1 MICVK
6 FRLMLL
12 FQVLMLVLSGQAS
25 QAADASEHDQ
35 QMKLLQE
42 KREFILQDYDH
53 SARQCWQ
60 LFMVNDC
67 LQQARIERRRA
78 LVTIDQQEQALRAA
92 KRARAVSDRL
102 ERLGAKKPPLE
113 ITHDSQP

>member
-1 MICVK
+1 MSCGK
-6 FRLMLL
+6 FRLILL
-12 FQVLMLVLSGQAS
+12 FQVLVVVLPGQAS
-25 QAADASEHDQ
+25 QAADALEHDQ
-35 QMKLLQE
+35 QLKLLQE
-42 KREFILQDYDH
+42 KREFILQAYDH
-53 SARQCWQ
+53 TARQCWQ

-67 LQQARIERRRA
+67 LQQARLERRRA

-113 ITHDSQP
+113 ITDDSQP